1 MVFSPL
7 GRIQN
12 PHVDVPT
19 RPLHSFLR
27 FFPVKEMRAGTY
39 PKSILLVSPKSLL
52 VFALFFLLPAQT
64 YTRQNMERK
73 SRWRLRV
80 LLNWLFLWLFVNF
93 FCYFLLPSLVF
104 FLAYHHSC
112 VDNIFSIQ
120 STFLRYTYIL
130 STELMVSFCLYEE
143 DRVLILVWLTLRQCK
158 IERIME
164 KNKKS
169 LWFRHFCQVDIIP
182 LASRRYSS
190 SIDPEFVKRFT

>member
-1 MVFSPL
+1 
-7 GRIQN
+7 
-12 PHVDVPT
+12 
-19 RPLHSFLR
+19 
-27 FFPVKEMRAGTY
+27 
-39 PKSILLVSPKSLL
+39 
-52 VFALFFLLPAQT
+52 
-64 YTRQNMERK
+64 MERK

-143 DRVLILVWLTLRQCK
+143 DRALTLVWLTLRQCK
-158 IERIME
+158 IERIIE
-164 KNKKS
+164 KKKKKS
-169 LWFRHFCQVDIIP
+169 LWFRHFVRSTSFRWLPVIIRHRSIQNLSNGLHRNP
-182 LASRRYSS
+182 GYSS
-190 SIDPEFVKRFT
+190 GIHGVTYMQIRKYNPIWFYI